1 MLICV
6 YIYLDIC
13 QPYMVCIWEEVW
25 VKKHLKI
32 VSTGSW
38 HETENGKEIHRECV
52 REPLTKKRLLKTKE
66 WDWT

>member
-1 MLICV
+1 
-6 YIYLDIC
+6 
-13 QPYMVCIWEEVW
+13 

-52 REPLTKKRLLKTKE
+52 REPLTKKRLLKTKRVGLDLRWKLRGFFKE
-66 WDWT
+66 GGEESRVGDSLR